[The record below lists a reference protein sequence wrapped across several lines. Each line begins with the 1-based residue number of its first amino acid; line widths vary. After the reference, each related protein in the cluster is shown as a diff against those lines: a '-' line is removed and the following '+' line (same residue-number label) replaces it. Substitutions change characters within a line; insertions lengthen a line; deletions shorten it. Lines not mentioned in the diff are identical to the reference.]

1 MSGKLNFLTF
11 TKVINNFNLIYK
23 IVFVVY
29 VHVAAATWLQSHL
42 QSHLQMNQQ
51 VTTTQVNS
59 NAVDI
64 N

>member
-1 MSGKLNFLTF
+1 MEQTAGGNQQ
-11 TKVINNFNLIYK
+11 
-23 IVFVVY
+23 
-29 VHVAAATWLQSHL
+29 VATRLQSRL

-51 VTTTQVNS
+51 VTMTPVNS